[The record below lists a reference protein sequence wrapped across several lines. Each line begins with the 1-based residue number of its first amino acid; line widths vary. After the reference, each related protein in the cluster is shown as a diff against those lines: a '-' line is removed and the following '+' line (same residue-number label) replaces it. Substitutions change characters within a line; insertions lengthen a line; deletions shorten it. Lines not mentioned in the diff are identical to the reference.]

1 MLHALFS
8 TLPTSVC
15 LCWFVI
21 FALCHKTADRAK
33 RMLTWFLLVCTV
45 LYLCH
50 AYFFNEGE
58 QAWVEG
64 LWMMCSLSVYPLYFI
79 YIKQLTSSESSVA
92 GSLWYMI
99 PALIVAGCNWMGF
112 IELSQWAHKVM
123 FIVQV
128 IMICWLGVRK
138 LNRFDRQLKE
148 VYADTEDTTTEPLRT
163 LLICFVVTS
172 VISSVFNAIGR
183 QYFATSVW
191 LLAIP
196 SILFSTM
203 LFAVSYVGYS
213 RKYVALQL
221 QKDMEEEKVEQE
233 PNEGNEPATADKF
246 GPILKRMMEEQQLYL
261 QPDIK
266 INELAQQVGTCR
278 TYLSNYLN
286 QELGVSFSD
295 YINRQRIEYAK
306 ALMAQSP
313 NLALAEVAVASGFAS
328 VTSFVRNYKKFVGK
342 APRE

>member
-1 MLHALFS
+1 MS
-8 TLPTSVC
+8 
-15 LCWFVI
+15 
-21 FALCHKTADRAK
+21 
-33 RMLTWFLLVCTV
+33 
-45 LYLCH
+45 
-50 AYFFNEGE
+50 
-58 QAWVEG
+58 
-64 LWMMCSLSVYPLYFI
+64 
-79 YIKQLTSSESSVA
+79 
-92 GSLWYMI
+92 
-99 PALIVAGCNWMGF
+99 
-112 IELSQWAHKVM
+112 
-123 FIVQV
+123 
-128 IMICWLGVRK
+128 
-138 LNRFDRQLKE
+138 
-148 VYADTEDTTTEPLRT
+148 
-163 LLICFVVTS
+163 
-172 VISSVFNAIGR
+172 GR

-196 SILFSTM
+196 SILFSAM

-233 PNEGNEPATADKF
+233 PNEVNEPATADKF

-286 QELGVSFSD
+286 QELGVSFSG

-306 ALMAQSP
+306 ALMTQSP
-313 NLALAEVAVASGFAS
+313 DLTLAEVAVASGFAS